1 MNIQK
6 SELVRI
12 IKFAI
17 GGFAIVFSAYRL
29 FNITTVIPFP
39 LTHPGIAVLVI
50 GIVDIVRGVLGKS
63 DSKITRTIWI
73 GIGIIAIIV
82 GLFVMVG
89 PTDLSSRTTWFL
101 FLFVIIHG
109 AGFVLTGITKG
120 GKAKAIRISK
130 IVIGVTLI
138 AVTGLLFEYGDLS
151 ETMISILLSINLLVI
166 GIELFI
172 GATSQKL
179 AKKPNHK

>member
-12 IKFAI
+12 IKFFI
-17 GGFAIVFSAYRL
+17 GGFAIVFSGYRL
-29 FNITTVIPFP
+29 FNITNVAPFP
-39 LTHPGIAVLVI
+39 LTQPGIAVLVI
-50 GIVDIVRGVLGKS
+50 GIVDIVRGVLSKS
-63 DSKITRTIWI
+63 DSKMTRMIWI

-89 PTDLSSRTTWFL
+89 PTDLSSKPTMFL
-101 FLFVIIHG
+101 FLFVIIQG
-109 AGFVLTGITKG
+109 AGFVLTGITK
-120 GKAKAIRISK
+120 KDKVKAIRISK
-130 IVIGVTLI
+130 IVIGFTLI
-138 AVTGLLFEYGDLS
+138 AVTGLLFEYSNLS

-166 GIELFI
+166 GIEIFI

-179 AKKPNHK
+179 AKKT